1 MPRQGPV
8 RLNRA
13 DDAAVHERLFRG
25 LAIRA
30 IRARGVSGLDPRGTV
45 VSQPANRPVQ
55 RAPDAA
61 GASRGR
67 LLRLVDRFA
76 GQRVLILGDVM
87 LDRYWW
93 GTASRIAPE
102 APVPVVNR
110 VECTMAPGGA
120 GNVAA
125 NVAAM
130 GGRPSLI
137 AIAGADQAGRDLERS
152 LETCG
157 VDERTL
163 VVSRARETT
172 VKTRLFANHRQ
183 VARLDAEDTSPLTAR
198 QEQEIIKRTLQ
209 GLPQAKV
216 LLLSDYSK
224 GVLSPRVLRTVI
236 GAAREREVPILVDP
250 RGRDY
255 TRYNGATL
263 IAPNLL
269 EAAIAA
275 GLDPD
280 RARAGDEAART
291 LLDRL
296 EVAAVV
302 VTQGPGG
309 MTVFERGVPP
319 VRMPTQARVVSD
331 VTGAGD
337 TVMGALALA
346 FASAAGLGLAGQVA
360 NLAGGLAVEQLGTA
374 IVTAAQLRS
383 ALKRGARGER

>member
-1 MPRQGPV
+1 M
-8 RLNRA
+8 
-13 DDAAVHERLFRG
+13 
-25 LAIRA
+25 
-30 IRARGVSGLDPRGTV
+30 
-45 VSQPANRPVQ
+45 SQPANRPVQ